1 MHEAIGQVDVAEI
14 AVRSALGLENQ
25 WVNQDKT
32 VFQLV
37 GSLGHP
43 ELIAHVRNGGE
54 RIIFDFRSEEVF
66 FSAAKVWKTYKEAMA
81 DEQYKD
87 RIENLIRDWEGLRW
101 QAYLVRK
108 HGG

>member
-1 MHEAIGQVDVAEI
+1 
-14 AVRSALGLENQ
+14 
-25 WVNQDKT
+25 
-32 VFQLV
+32 
-37 GSLGHP
+37 
-43 ELIAHVRNGGE
+43 
-54 RIIFDFRSEEVF
+54 
-66 FSAAKVWKTYKEAMA
+66 MA